1 MKLDRPNLRI
11 LLVDD
16 DANDTELLQVALIK
30 AGFTHSITHFRN
42 GSITLEYFKYTK
54 ATGAS
59 VPHIMLL
66 DLNMPLIDGVRALH
80 RLRETSSFRDLPVII
95 LTGTDNPAKR
105 CELAHVGIF
114 RFLKKQPDCA
124 NVISALDD
132 FIGFYNQE
140 ATSSAT
146 RSEPSATNRVHRSL
160 EQQTIESLAYD
171 IYVTEG
177 RPEGRAFQHW
187 LEAEEQFE
195 GESRLEPNIFG
206 DKAVGHLNIT
216 VPA

>member
-1 MKLDRPNLRI
+1 MKLDRTNLRI

-16 DANDTELLQVALIK
+16 DENDTELLRVALIK
-30 AGFTHSITHFRN
+30 AGFTQSITHFRN
-42 GSITLEYFKYTK
+42 GSITLEYFKYQK
-54 ATGAS
+54 ATGSS

-114 RFLKKQPDCA
+114 RFLTKQSNCA

-140 ATSSAT
+140 ASSSAMRRDPIYLRRENSLGLKGDT
-146 RSEPSATNRVHRSL
+146 KSGEKGDHDSTAFDLRSHPR
-160 EQQTIESLAYD
+160 
-171 IYVTEG
+171 
-177 RPEGRAFQHW
+177 F
-187 LEAEEQFE
+187 
-195 GESRLEPNIFG
+195 
-206 DKAVGHLNIT
+206 HLR
-216 VPA
+216 